1 MKPYRICVVDDH
13 KIVRDAIRA
22 FLIGQTDLILTCEA
36 ATGMEVLNSLPHID
50 ADIILLDLNL
60 PDMSGLDIIEPVKKV
75 TTNIKVLVLSA
86 EMDEDL
92 LCNAV
97 QLGADGFIHKDVS
110 SEELLNAIRIVLKG
124 EPWFGQNLS
133 QLVYRSFCRK
143 LKEVSETSL
152 LSSISEREMEVIRL
166 LGDGLAIKEIGD
178 RLCISPRTVETHKK
192 NLLEK
197 LELSNTVALIKYGIR
212 HRIISV

>member
-1 MKPYRICVVDDH
+1 MKPERICIIDDH

-22 FLIGQTDLILTCEA
+22 FLIGQNDLLITCEA
-36 ATGMEVLNSLPHID
+36 ATGMDFLSILDHLN

-60 PDMSGLDIIEPVKKV
+60 PDISGLDIIEPVKKV
-75 TTNIKVLVLSA
+75 YPDIKVLVLTA
-86 EMDEDL
+86 EMDEDI
-92 LCNAV
+92 LCDAV

-110 SEELLNAIRIVLKG
+110 SGELLNAIRIVLKG

-143 LKEVSETSL
+143 VKEVSETSSL
-152 LSSISEREMEVIRL
+152 ASISEREKEVIRL
-166 LGDGLAIKEIGD
+166 IGDGLSIKEIGD
-178 RLCISPRTVETHKK
+178 KLCISPRTVETHKK

-197 LELSNTVALIKYGIR
+197 LELDNTVALVKYGIK
-212 HRIISV
+212 HRIISI